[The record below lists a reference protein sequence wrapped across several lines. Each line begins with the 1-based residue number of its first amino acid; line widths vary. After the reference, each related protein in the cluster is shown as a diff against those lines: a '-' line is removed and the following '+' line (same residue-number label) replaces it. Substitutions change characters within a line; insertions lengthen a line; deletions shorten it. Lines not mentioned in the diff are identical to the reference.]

1 MKAVLL
7 RSKAIKLRLQ
17 FEPDNFQ
24 FVDLKQNTLPYI
36 AVMRFGAWLLIF
48 LRKEQ
53 YRMKL
58 VLAEKP
64 SVAMSLSKVIG
75 ANQRGDGYMEGNGY
89 IVSWCVGHLV
99 ELSQPEAYDEKYA
112 KWRYD
117 DLPIFP
123 EHWQYQV
130 STSTKKQFGIL
141 KKLMLRKDVESL
153 ICATDAGREGELIFR
168 LVYHQ
173 CGCKKPV
180 ERLWISSME
189 DSAIREGFQKLR
201 PGTEYD
207 ALYEAALCRE
217 RADWIVGI
225 NATRLFSCLYG
236 QTLNVGRVMTPTL
249 AMVVMRDAA
258 IRAFKPEPFYSAEL
272 KFRDFQ
278 AGGERM
284 KEKAEAEKLV
294 AECCQAGCAV
304 ITKVEQKEKSEK
316 PPTLFDLT
324 SLQREANRQLGFTAQ
339 QTLDYTQALYEKKL
353 VTYPRTDSRYLTDD
367 MASLVPELVSVI
379 QQSFQ
384 IQPDETAPV
393 NAAQV
398 INSKKVTDHHAIIP
412 TKTAAGYDISSL
424 PSGEQAILTMLAVRL
439 ICAVGT
445 SCRYAETIVEAK
457 CAGQKFSTKGK
468 TVTDMGWRR
477 YAGKPVEDAEKN
489 AEAGDLPELSEG
501 MTLEL
506 AGVDLKEGKTSPPKR
521 FTEDLLL
528 SAMESASSDEFPAGV
543 ERKGIGTP
551 ATRAAI
557 IEKLVQK
564 GFIERRG
571 DKKTKYLC
579 STDKGNALVTV
590 VPEQIQSPSM
600 TADWEEKLLKIEHG
614 EYDSDAFMGEI
625 SSMVSGLVKTYEA
638 VKGADVLMQ
647 PERKVIGSCPAC
659 GSDVCETAKGWFCRD
674 KGCRFA
680 LWKENRFFQTLGKQM
695 TEELAKQLVNQGKAR
710 LTHCYSKK
718 SGRYYDTTVYVETGE
733 DGAAAFKLEFG
744 GKK

>member
-1 MKAVLL
+1 
-7 RSKAIKLRLQ
+7 
-17 FEPDNFQ
+17 
-24 FVDLKQNTLPYI
+24 
-36 AVMRFGAWLLIF
+36 
-48 LRKEQ
+48 
-53 YRMKL
+53 
-58 VLAEKP
+58 
-64 SVAMSLSKVIG
+64 
-75 ANQRGDGYMEGNGY
+75 
-89 IVSWCVGHLV
+89 
-99 ELSQPEAYDEKYA
+99 
-112 KWRYD
+112 
-117 DLPIFP
+117 
-123 EHWQYQV
+123 
-130 STSTKKQFGIL
+130 
-141 KKLMLRKDVESL
+141 
-153 ICATDAGREGELIFR
+153 
-168 LVYHQ
+168 
-173 CGCKKPV
+173 
-180 ERLWISSME
+180 
-189 DSAIREGFQKLR
+189 
-201 PGTEYD
+201 
-207 ALYEAALCRE
+207 
-217 RADWIVGI
+217 
-225 NATRLFSCLYG
+225 
-236 QTLNVGRVMTPTL
+236 
-249 AMVVMRDAA
+249 
-258 IRAFKPEPFYSAEL
+258 
-272 KFRDFQ
+272 
-278 AGGERM
+278 
-284 KEKAEAEKLV
+284 
-294 AECCQAGCAV
+294 
-304 ITKVEQKEKSEK
+304 
-316 PPTLFDLT
+316 
-324 SLQREANRQLGFTAQ
+324 
-339 QTLDYTQALYEKKL
+339 
-353 VTYPRTDSRYLTDD
+353 
-367 MASLVPELVSVI
+367 MAPLVPELVSVI

-384 IQPDETAPV
+384 IQSDVPAPV
-393 NAAQV
+393 NATQV

-424 PSGEQAILTMLAVRL
+424 PSGEQAILTMLTVRL

-445 SCRYAETIVEAK
+445 PCHYAETIVEAE
-457 CAGQKFSTKGK
+457 CAGQKFRTKGK

-477 YAGKPVEDAEKN
+477 YAEKPVEDAEKN
-489 AEAGDLPELSEG
+489 AETGDLPELSEG

-506 AGVDLKEGKTSPPKR
+506 AGIDLKEGKTSPPKR

-659 GSDVCETAKGWFCRD
+659 GSDVCEMAKGWFCRD
-674 KGCRFA
+674 KSCKFA

-695 TEELAKQLVNQGKAR
+695 TEELARQLVNQGKAR

-718 SGRYYDTTVYVETGE
+718 SGRYYDTTVLVETGE
-733 DGAAAFKLEFG
+733 DGTAAFKLEFG

>member
-1 MKAVLL
+1 MKILL
-7 RSKAIKLRLQ
+7 KKKKNDQ
-17 FEPDNFQ
+17 FQ

-117 DLPIFP
+117 DLPILP

-141 KKLMLRKDVESL
+141 KKLMQRKDVESL

-201 PGTEYD
+201 TGTEYD
-207 ALYEAALCRE
+207 ALYEAALCRD

-272 KFRDFQ
+272 RFRDFQ
-278 AGGERM
+278 AGSERM
-284 KEKAEAEKLV
+284 KAKAEAGKPV
-294 AECCQAGCAV
+294 AERCQAGSAI
-304 ITKVEQKEKSEK
+304 ITKVEQKEKAEK

-339 QTLDYTQALYEKKL
+339 QTLDYTQALYRGFK
-353 VTYPRTDSRYLTDD
+353 
-367 MASLVPELVSVI
+367 MELSFD
-379 QQSFQ
+379 SFQ
-384 IQPDETAPV
+384 KEY
-393 NAAQV
+393 QV
-398 INSKKVTDHHAIIP
+398 LLKGEMTHRVPIGTS
-412 TKTAAGYDISSL
+412 AAGTAEKRESKLQKAVDAANTL
-424 PSGEQAILTMLAVRL
+424 PS
-439 ICAVGT
+439 
-445 SCRYAETIVEAK
+445 
-457 CAGQKFSTKGK
+457 
-468 TVTDMGWRR
+468 
-477 YAGKPVEDAEKN
+477 
-489 AEAGDLPELSEG
+489 
-501 MTLEL
+501 
-506 AGVDLKEGKTSPPKR
+506 
-521 FTEDLLL
+521 
-528 SAMESASSDEFPAGV
+528 AS
-543 ERKGIGTP
+543 
-551 ATRAAI
+551 
-557 IEKLVQK
+557 
-564 GFIERRG
+564 
-571 DKKTKYLC
+571 
-579 STDKGNALVTV
+579 
-590 VPEQIQSPSM
+590 
-600 TADWEEKLLKIEHG
+600 
-614 EYDSDAFMGEI
+614 
-625 SSMVSGLVKTYEA
+625 
-638 VKGADVLMQ
+638 
-647 PERKVIGSCPAC
+647 
-659 GSDVCETAKGWFCRD
+659 
-674 KGCRFA
+674 
-680 LWKENRFFQTLGKQM
+680 
-695 TEELAKQLVNQGKAR
+695 
-710 LTHCYSKK
+710 
-718 SGRYYDTTVYVETGE
+718 
-733 DGAAAFKLEFG
+733 
-744 GKK
+744 

>member
-1 MKAVLL
+1 
-7 RSKAIKLRLQ
+7 
-17 FEPDNFQ
+17 
-24 FVDLKQNTLPYI
+24 
-36 AVMRFGAWLLIF
+36 
-48 LRKEQ
+48 
-53 YRMKL
+53 MKL

-64 SVAMSLSKVIG
+64 SVAMSLSKVTG
-75 ANQRGDGYMEGNGY
+75 SNQRGDGYMEGNGY
-89 IVSWCVGHLV
+89 LVSWCVGHLV

-112 KWRYD
+112 KWKYD
-117 DLPIFP
+117 DLPILP

-130 STSTKKQFGIL
+130 SASTKKQFGIL
-141 KKLMLRKDVESL
+141 KKLMQRKDVESL

-294 AECCQAGCAV
+294 AECCQAGSAI

-316 PPTLFDLT
+316 PPALFDLT

-367 MASLVPELVSVI
+367 MAPLVPELVSVI

-384 IQPDETAPV
+384 IQADVPAPV

-412 TKTAAGYDISSL
+412 TKTAASYDISSL

-445 SCRYAETIVEAK
+445 PCLYAETVVEAE
-457 CAGQKFSTKGK
+457 CAGQKFRTKGK
-468 TVTDMGWRR
+468 TATDIGWRR
-477 YAGKPVEDAEKN
+477 YAGKPSEEAEKN
-489 AEAGDLPELSEG
+489 AGASELPELSEG

-506 AGVDLKEGKTSPPKR
+506 ARVDLKEGKTSPPKR

-614 EYDSDAFMGEI
+614 EYDGDAFMGEI

-674 KGCRFA
+674 KNCKFA
-680 LWKENRFFQTLGKQM
+680 LWKENRLFQTLGKQM

-710 LTHCYSKK
+710 LIHCYSRK
-718 SGRYYDTTVYVETGE
+718 SNRYYDTTVHVETGE

>member
-1 MKAVLL
+1 
-7 RSKAIKLRLQ
+7 
-17 FEPDNFQ
+17 
-24 FVDLKQNTLPYI
+24 
-36 AVMRFGAWLLIF
+36 
-48 LRKEQ
+48 
-53 YRMKL
+53 MKL

-89 IVSWCVGHLV
+89 LVSWCVGHLV

-117 DLPIFP
+117 DLPILP

-130 STSTKKQFGIL
+130 SASTKKQFGIL
-141 KKLMLRKDVESL
+141 KKLMQRKDVESL

-189 DSAIREGFQKLR
+189 DGAIREGFQKLR

-284 KEKAEAEKLV
+284 KEKAETEKLV
-294 AECCQAGCAV
+294 AECCQAGSAI
-304 ITKVEQKEKSEK
+304 ITKVEQKEKAEK

-367 MASLVPELVSVI
+367 MAPLVPKLVSVI

-384 IQPDETAPV
+384 IQPDVSAPV

-424 PSGEQAILTMLAVRL
+424 PSGEQAILTLLAVRL

-445 SCRYAETIVEAK
+445 PCHYAETIVEAE
-457 CAGQKFSTKGK
+457 CAGQKFCTKGK

-477 YAGKPVEDAEKN
+477 YAEKPVEDAEKN
-489 AEAGDLPELSEG
+489 AEAGELPKLSEG

-571 DKKTKYLC
+571 DKKTKYLF

-674 KGCRFA
+674 KSCKFA

-710 LTHCYSKK
+710 LTHCYSRK
-718 SGRYYDTTVYVETGE
+718 SNRYYDTTVYVETGE

>member
-1 MKAVLL
+1 
-7 RSKAIKLRLQ
+7 
-17 FEPDNFQ
+17 
-24 FVDLKQNTLPYI
+24 
-36 AVMRFGAWLLIF
+36 
-48 LRKEQ
+48 
-53 YRMKL
+53 MKL

-75 ANQRGDGYMEGNGY
+75 AKQRGDGYMEGNGY
-89 IVSWCVGHLV
+89 LVSWCVGHLV

-117 DLPIFP
+117 DLPILP

-130 STSTKKQFGIL
+130 SASTKKQFGIL
-141 KKLMLRKDVESL
+141 KKLMQRKDVESL

-225 NATRLFSCLYG
+225 NATQLFSCLYG

-278 AGGERM
+278 VGGERM

-294 AECCQAGCAV
+294 AECCQAGSAI

-316 PPTLFDLT
+316 PPALFDLT

-367 MASLVPELVSVI
+367 MAPLVPELVSVI

-384 IQPDETAPV
+384 IQADVPAPV

-412 TKTAAGYDISSL
+412 TKTAASYDISPL

-445 SCRYAETIVEAK
+445 PCLYAETVVEAE
-457 CAGQKFSTKGK
+457 CAGQKFRTKGK
-468 TVTDMGWRR
+468 TATDIGWRR
-477 YAGKPVEDAEKN
+477 YAGKPSEEAEKN
-489 AEAGDLPELSEG
+489 AGAGELPELSEG

-506 AGVDLKEGKTSPPKR
+506 ARVDLKEGKTSPPKR

-614 EYDSDAFMGEI
+614 EYDGDAFMGEI

-674 KGCRFA
+674 KNCKFA

-710 LTHCYSKK
+710 LIHCYSRK
-718 SGRYYDTTVYVETGE
+718 SNRYYDTTVHVETGE

>member
-1 MKAVLL
+1 
-7 RSKAIKLRLQ
+7 
-17 FEPDNFQ
+17 
-24 FVDLKQNTLPYI
+24 
-36 AVMRFGAWLLIF
+36 
-48 LRKEQ
+48 
-53 YRMKL
+53 MKL

-75 ANQRGDGYMEGNGY
+75 ATKRGDGYMEGNGY
-89 IVSWCVGHLV
+89 LVSWCVGHLV
-99 ELSQPEAYDEKYA
+99 ELSQPDAYAEKYA
-112 KWRYD
+112 RWRYD
-117 DLPIFP
+117 DLPILP
-123 EHWQYQV
+123 EQWQYQV
-130 STSTKKQFGIL
+130 SSSTKKQFGIL
-141 KKLMLRKDVESL
+141 KKLMQRKDVESL
-153 ICATDAGREGELIFR
+153 VCATDAGREGELIFR

-173 CGCKKPV
+173 CGCQKPV

-189 DSAIREGFQKLR
+189 DSAIREGFENLR

-258 IRAFKPEPFYSAEL
+258 IRAFKPEPFYQPEL
-272 KFRDFQ
+272 QFRDFQ

-284 KEKAEAEKLV
+284 KEKEEAENLA
-294 AECCQAGCAV
+294 AECRQAGKAV
-304 ITKVEQKEKSEK
+304 ITKVEQKEKTEK
-316 PPTLFDLT
+316 PPSLFDLT
-324 SLQREANRQLGFTAQ
+324 TLQREANRQLGFTAQ
-339 QTLDYTQALYEKKL
+339 QTLDYTQSLYEKKL

-367 MASLVPELVSVI
+367 MESMVPELVASI
-379 QQSFQ
+379 QQSFR
-384 IQPDETAPV
+384 IQPDAPAAV

-398 INSKKVTDHHAIIP
+398 INSKNVTDHHAIIP
-412 TKTAAGYDISSL
+412 TKTALGFDVSSL
-424 PSGEQAILTMLAVRL
+424 PSGEQAILKMLAVRL
-439 ICAVGT
+439 ICAVGAT
-445 SCRYAETIVEAK
+445 CRYEETVIEAE

-468 TVTDMGWRR
+468 RIIDAGWKR
-477 YAGKPVEDAEKN
+477 YAGKV
-489 AEAGDLPELSEG
+489 AGDSERNVEQNADQSIEQNVENRYLPTLSEG

-506 AGVDLKEGKTSPPKR
+506 AGVRLKEGKTSPPKR

-564 GFIERRG
+564 GFVERKG

-579 STDKGNALVTV
+579 ATDKGTALVTV

-614 EYDSDAFMGEI
+614 EYDSNAFMQEI
-625 SSMVSGLVKTYEA
+625 KGMISGLVKNYEV
-638 VKGADVLMQ
+638 VKGADVLMK
-647 PERKVIGSCPAC
+647 PERKIIGICPAC
-659 GSDVCETAKGWFCRD
+659 GSNVQESVKGWFCSD
-674 KGCRFA
+674 KSCRFA
-680 LWKENRFFQTLGKQM
+680 LWKENRFFQKLGKQM
-695 TEELAKQLVNQGKAR
+695 TEDLAKKLLNKGKVR
-710 LTHCYSKK
+710 LTHCYSQK
-718 SGRYYDTTVYVETGE
+718 SGRYYDTTLCLETGE
-733 DGAAAFKLEFG
+733 DGAASFKLEFG
-744 GKK
+744 GKNDV

>member
-1 MKAVLL
+1 
-7 RSKAIKLRLQ
+7 
-17 FEPDNFQ
+17 
-24 FVDLKQNTLPYI
+24 
-36 AVMRFGAWLLIF
+36 
-48 LRKEQ
+48 
-53 YRMKL
+53 MKL

-75 ANQRGDGYMEGNGY
+75 ANQHGDGYMEGNGY
-89 IVSWCVGHLV
+89 LVSWCVGHLV

-117 DLPIFP
+117 DLPILP

-130 STSTKKQFGIL
+130 SASTKKQFGIL
-141 KKLMLRKDVESL
+141 KKLMQRKDVESL
-153 ICATDAGREGELIFR
+153 VCATDAGREGELIFR

-173 CGCKKPV
+173 CSCKKPV

-284 KEKAEAEKLV
+284 KAKADAEKLV
-294 AECCQAGCAV
+294 AECCQAGSAI

-316 PPTLFDLT
+316 PPALFDLT

-367 MASLVPELVSVI
+367 MAPLVPELVSVI

-384 IQPDETAPV
+384 IQPDAPAPV
-393 NAAQV
+393 NTAQV
-398 INSKKVTDHHAIIP
+398 INTKKVTDHHAIIP

-424 PSGEQAILTMLAVRL
+424 PSGEQAILTMLTVRL

-445 SCRYAETIVEAK
+445 PSRYAETIVEAE
-457 CAGQKFSTKGK
+457 CAGQKFRTKGK
-468 TVTDMGWRR
+468 TVTDMGWRQ
-477 YAGKPVEDAEKN
+477 YAVKAVEDAEKN
-489 AEAGDLPELSEG
+489 AEAGELPILSEG

-674 KGCRFA
+674 KSCKFA

-695 TEELAKQLVNQGKAR
+695 TEELAKQLVNRGKAR
-710 LTHCYSKK
+710 LTHCYSRK
-718 SGRYYDTTVYVETGE
+718 SNRYYDTTVHVETGE

>member
-1 MKAVLL
+1 
-7 RSKAIKLRLQ
+7 
-17 FEPDNFQ
+17 
-24 FVDLKQNTLPYI
+24 
-36 AVMRFGAWLLIF
+36 
-48 LRKEQ
+48 
-53 YRMKL
+53 MKL

-89 IVSWCVGHLV
+89 LVSWCVGHLV

-112 KWRYD
+112 KWKYD
-117 DLPIFP
+117 DLPILP

-130 STSTKKQFGIL
+130 SASTKKQFGIL
-141 KKLMLRKDVESL
+141 KKLMQRKDVESL

-294 AECCQAGCAV
+294 AECCQAGSAI

-316 PPTLFDLT
+316 PPALFDLT

-353 VTYPRTDSRYLTDD
+353 VTYPRMVFVGNINQSVDVLLKTSSLFDPFPPEMGTDTAFLDRLHCYIPGWEIPKFRPEHFTNDYGFITDYLAEFIRELRKEQYGDALDKYFRLGKNLNQRDTIAVRKIVGGYVKLLYPDGEFTKEQIEEILVFALEMRRRVKEQLKKLGGMEFYD
-367 MASLVPELVSVI
+367 VNFSYIDLDTFEEKFVSVPEQGGGKLIPDGICNPGQVYTVSQGKSGMIGVFRLESQMLPGNGKFERTGLGSDRDCKESTNTAFNFLKANGNRISGSISTTMRDYIINYQDLQGIGMTGKLALPTLIALCSIALGRPTVSTLAVLGEISISGTILKVDELANSLQVCLDSGAKKVLLPITSAADLGTVPPELVG
-379 QQSFQ
+379 SFNL
-384 IQPDETAPV
+384 IF
-393 NAAQV
+393 
-398 INSKKVTDHHAIIP
+398 
-412 TKTAAGYDISSL
+412 YSS
-424 PSGEQAILTMLAVRL
+424 A
-439 ICAVGT
+439 
-445 SCRYAETIVEAK
+445 
-457 CAGQKFSTKGK
+457 
-468 TVTDMGWRR
+468 
-477 YAGKPVEDAEKN
+477 EDAVFK
-489 AEAGDLPELSEG
+489 AL
-501 MTLEL
+501 
-506 AGVDLKEGKTSPPKR
+506 
-521 FTEDLLL
+521 
-528 SAMESASSDEFPAGV
+528 GV
-543 ERKGIGTP
+543 E
-551 ATRAAI
+551 
-557 IEKLVQK
+557 
-564 GFIERRG
+564 
-571 DKKTKYLC
+571 
-579 STDKGNALVTV
+579 
-590 VPEQIQSPSM
+590 
-600 TADWEEKLLKIEHG
+600 
-614 EYDSDAFMGEI
+614 
-625 SSMVSGLVKTYEA
+625 
-638 VKGADVLMQ
+638 
-647 PERKVIGSCPAC
+647 
-659 GSDVCETAKGWFCRD
+659 
-674 KGCRFA
+674 
-680 LWKENRFFQTLGKQM
+680 
-695 TEELAKQLVNQGKAR
+695 
-710 LTHCYSKK
+710 
-718 SGRYYDTTVYVETGE
+718 
-733 DGAAAFKLEFG
+733 
-744 GKK
+744 

>member
-1 MKAVLL
+1 
-7 RSKAIKLRLQ
+7 
-17 FEPDNFQ
+17 
-24 FVDLKQNTLPYI
+24 
-36 AVMRFGAWLLIF
+36 
-48 LRKEQ
+48 
-53 YRMKL
+53 MKL

-89 IVSWCVGHLV
+89 LVSWCVGHLV

-112 KWRYD
+112 RWKYD
-117 DLPIFP
+117 DLPILP

-130 STSTKKQFGIL
+130 SASTKKQFGIL
-141 KKLMLRKDVESL
+141 KKLMQRKDVESL

-168 LVYHQ
+168 LVYQ
-173 CGCKKPV
+173 QAGCKKPV

-258 IRAFKPEPFYSAEL
+258 IRAFKSEPFYSAEL

-294 AECCQAGCAV
+294 AECCQAGSAI

-316 PPTLFDLT
+316 PPALFDLT

-353 VTYPRTDSRYLTDD
+353 VTYPRTDSRYLTAD
-367 MASLVPELVSVI
+367 MAPLVPELVSVI

-384 IQPDETAPV
+384 IQPDAPAPV

-445 SCRYAETIVEAK
+445 PCRYAETIVEAE
-457 CAGQKFSTKGK
+457 CADQKFRTKGK
-468 TVTDMGWRR
+468 TVTEMGWRQ
-477 YAGKPVEDAEKN
+477 YAEKTSEDAEKH
-489 AEAGDLPELSEG
+489 AEEGDFPELSEG
-501 MTLEL
+501 MILEL

-571 DKKTKYLC
+571 DKKKKYLC

-674 KGCRFA
+674 KSCKFA

-710 LTHCYSKK
+710 LIHCYSRK
-718 SGRYYDTTVYVETGE
+718 SNRYYDTTVHVETGE

>member
-1 MKAVLL
+1 
-7 RSKAIKLRLQ
+7 
-17 FEPDNFQ
+17 
-24 FVDLKQNTLPYI
+24 
-36 AVMRFGAWLLIF
+36 
-48 LRKEQ
+48 
-53 YRMKL
+53 MKL

-89 IVSWCVGHLV
+89 LVSWCVGHLV

-117 DLPIFP
+117 DLPILP

-130 STSTKKQFGIL
+130 SASTKKQFGIL
-141 KKLMLRKDVESL
+141 KKLMQRKDVESL

-201 PGTEYD
+201 PGSEYD

-294 AECCQAGCAV
+294 AECCQAGSAI

-316 PPTLFDLT
+316 PPALFDLT

-367 MASLVPELVSVI
+367 MAPLVPELVSVI

-384 IQPDETAPV
+384 IQADVSAPV

-412 TKTAAGYDISSL
+412 TKTAASYDISSL

-445 SCRYAETIVEAK
+445 PCLYAETVVEAE
-457 CAGQKFSTKGK
+457 CAGQKFRTKGK
-468 TVTDMGWRR
+468 TATDIGWRR
-477 YAGKPVEDAEKN
+477 YAGKPSEEAEKN
-489 AEAGDLPELSEG
+489 AGAGELPELSEG

-614 EYDSDAFMGEI
+614 EYDSDVFMGEI

-674 KGCRFA
+674 KSCKFA

-695 TEELAKQLVNQGKAR
+695 TEELAKQLVNRGKAR
-710 LTHCYSKK
+710 LTHCYSRK
-718 SGRYYDTTVYVETGE
+718 SNRYYDTTVHVETGE

>member
-1 MKAVLL
+1 
-7 RSKAIKLRLQ
+7 
-17 FEPDNFQ
+17 
-24 FVDLKQNTLPYI
+24 
-36 AVMRFGAWLLIF
+36 
-48 LRKEQ
+48 
-53 YRMKL
+53 MKL

-89 IVSWCVGHLV
+89 LVSWCVGHLV

-117 DLPIFP
+117 DLPILP

-294 AECCQAGCAV
+294 AECCQAGSAI

-316 PPTLFDLT
+316 PPALFDLT

-367 MASLVPELVSVI
+367 MAPLVPELVSVI

-384 IQPDETAPV
+384 IQADVPAPV

-412 TKTAAGYDISSL
+412 TKTAASYDISSL

-445 SCRYAETIVEAK
+445 PCLYAETVVEAE
-457 CAGQKFSTKGK
+457 CAGQKFRTKGK
-468 TVTDMGWRR
+468 TATDIGWRR
-477 YAGKPVEDAEKN
+477 YAGKPSEEAEKN
-489 AEAGDLPELSEG
+489 AGASELPELSEG

-506 AGVDLKEGKTSPPKR
+506 ARVDLKEGKTSPPKR

-614 EYDSDAFMGEI
+614 EYDGDAFMGEI
-625 SSMVSGLVKTYEA
+625 SNMVSGLVKTYEA

-647 PERKVIGSCPAC
+647 PERKTIGSCPAC

-674 KGCRFA
+674 KSCKFA

-710 LTHCYSKK
+710 LIHCYSRK
-718 SGRYYDTTVYVETGE
+718 SDRYYDTTVHVETGE

>member
-1 MKAVLL
+1 
-7 RSKAIKLRLQ
+7 
-17 FEPDNFQ
+17 
-24 FVDLKQNTLPYI
+24 
-36 AVMRFGAWLLIF
+36 
-48 LRKEQ
+48 
-53 YRMKL
+53 MKL

-75 ANQRGDGYMEGNGY
+75 ATKRGDGYMEGNGY
-89 IVSWCVGHLV
+89 LVSWCVGHLV
-99 ELSQPEAYDEKYA
+99 ELSQPDAYDEKYA
-112 KWRYD
+112 RWRYD
-117 DLPIFP
+117 DLPILP
-123 EHWQYQV
+123 EQWQYQV
-130 STSTKKQFGIL
+130 SASTKKQFGIL
-141 KKLMLRKDVESL
+141 KKLMQRKDVESL
-153 ICATDAGREGELIFR
+153 VCATDAGREGELIFR

-173 CGCKKPV
+173 CGCQKPV

-189 DSAIREGFQKLR
+189 DSAIREGFEHLR

-258 IRAFKPEPFYSAEL
+258 IRAFKPEPFYQPEL
-272 KFRDFQ
+272 QFRDFQ

-284 KEKAEAEKLV
+284 KEKEEAEKLA
-294 AECCQAGCAV
+294 AECRQAGKAV
-304 ITKVEQKEKSEK
+304 ITKVEQKEKTEK
-316 PPTLFDLT
+316 PPALFDLT
-324 SLQREANRQLGFTAQ
+324 TLQREANRQLGFTAQ
-339 QTLDYTQALYEKKL
+339 QTLDYTQSLYEKKL

-367 MASLVPELVSVI
+367 MESMVPELVASI
-379 QQSFQ
+379 QQSFR
-384 IQPDETAPV
+384 IQPDAPAAV

-398 INSKKVTDHHAIIP
+398 INSKNVTDHHAIIP
-412 TKTAAGYDISSL
+412 TKTALGFDVSSL
-424 PSGEQAILTMLAVRL
+424 PSGEQAILKMLAVRL
-439 ICAVGT
+439 ICAVGAT
-445 SCRYAETIVEAK
+445 CRYEETVIEAE

-468 TVTDMGWRR
+468 RIIDAGWKR
-477 YAGKPVEDAEKN
+477 YAGKV
-489 AEAGDLPELSEG
+489 AGDSERNVEQNADQSIEQNVENRYLPTLSEG

-506 AGVDLKEGKTSPPKR
+506 AGVRLKEGKTSPPKR

-564 GFIERRG
+564 GFVERKG

-579 STDKGNALVTV
+579 ATDKGTALVTV

-614 EYDSDAFMGEI
+614 EYDSNAFMQEI
-625 SSMVSGLVKTYEA
+625 KGMISGLVKNYEV
-638 VKGADVLMQ
+638 VKGADVLMK
-647 PERKVIGSCPAC
+647 PERKIIGICPAC
-659 GSDVCETAKGWFCRD
+659 GSNVQESVKGWFCSD
-674 KGCRFA
+674 KSCRFA
-680 LWKENRFFQTLGKQM
+680 LWKENRFFQKLGKQM
-695 TEELAKQLVNQGKAR
+695 TEDLAKKLLNKGKVR
-710 LTHCYSKK
+710 LTHCYSQK
-718 SGRYYDTTVYVETGE
+718 SGRYYDTTLCLKTGE
-733 DGAAAFKLEFG
+733 DGAASFKLEFG
-744 GKK
+744 GEK

>member
-1 MKAVLL
+1 
-7 RSKAIKLRLQ
+7 
-17 FEPDNFQ
+17 
-24 FVDLKQNTLPYI
+24 
-36 AVMRFGAWLLIF
+36 
-48 LRKEQ
+48 
-53 YRMKL
+53 MKL

-75 ANQRGDGYMEGNGY
+75 ADQRGDGYMEGNGY
-89 IVSWCVGHLV
+89 LVSWCVGHLV

-112 KWRYD
+112 KWKYD
-117 DLPIFP
+117 DLPILP
-123 EHWQYQV
+123 EYWQYQV
-130 STSTKKQFGIL
+130 SASTKKQFGIL
-141 KKLMLRKDVESL
+141 KKLMQRKDVESL

-294 AECCQAGCAV
+294 AECCQAGSAI

-316 PPTLFDLT
+316 PPALFDLT

-367 MASLVPELVSVI
+367 MAPLVPELVSVI

-384 IQPDETAPV
+384 IQADVPAPV

-412 TKTAAGYDISSL
+412 TKTAASYEISSL

-445 SCRYAETIVEAK
+445 PCLYAETVVEAE
-457 CAGQKFSTKGK
+457 CAGQKFRTKGK
-468 TVTDMGWRR
+468 TATDIGWRR
-477 YAGKPVEDAEKN
+477 YAGKPSEEAEKN
-489 AEAGDLPELSEG
+489 AGAGELPELSEG

-506 AGVDLKEGKTSPPKR
+506 ARVDLKEGKTSPPKR

-564 GFIERRG
+564 GFIERSG

-614 EYDSDAFMGEI
+614 EYDGDAFMGEI

-674 KGCRFA
+674 KNCKFA

-710 LTHCYSKK
+710 LIHCYSRK
-718 SGRYYDTTVYVETGE
+718 SNRYYDTTVHVETGE

>member
-1 MKAVLL
+1 
-7 RSKAIKLRLQ
+7 
-17 FEPDNFQ
+17 
-24 FVDLKQNTLPYI
+24 
-36 AVMRFGAWLLIF
+36 
-48 LRKEQ
+48 
-53 YRMKL
+53 MKL

-64 SVAMSLSKVIG
+64 SVAMNLSKVIG

-89 IVSWCVGHLV
+89 LVSWCVGHLV

-117 DLPIFP
+117 DLPILP

-130 STSTKKQFGIL
+130 SASTKKQFGIL
-141 KKLMLRKDVESL
+141 KKLMQRKDVESL

-294 AECCQAGCAV
+294 AECCQAGSAI

-316 PPTLFDLT
+316 PPALFDLT

-367 MASLVPELVSVI
+367 MAPLVPELVSVI
-379 QQSFQ
+379 QQSFR
-384 IQPDETAPV
+384 IQADVPAPV

-412 TKTAAGYDISSL
+412 TKTAASYDISSL

-445 SCRYAETIVEAK
+445 PCLYAETVVEAE
-457 CAGQKFSTKGK
+457 CAGQKFRTKGK
-468 TVTDMGWRR
+468 TAMDIGWRR
-477 YAGKPVEDAEKN
+477 YAGKPSEEAEKN
-489 AEAGDLPELSEG
+489 AGAGELPELSEG

-614 EYDSDAFMGEI
+614 EYDSDVFMGEI

-674 KGCRFA
+674 KSCKFA

-695 TEELAKQLVNQGKAR
+695 TEELAKQLVNRGKAR
-710 LTHCYSKK
+710 LTHCYSRK
-718 SGRYYDTTVYVETGE
+718 SNRYYDTTVHVETGE

>member
-1 MKAVLL
+1 
-7 RSKAIKLRLQ
+7 
-17 FEPDNFQ
+17 
-24 FVDLKQNTLPYI
+24 
-36 AVMRFGAWLLIF
+36 
-48 LRKEQ
+48 
-53 YRMKL
+53 MKL

-89 IVSWCVGHLV
+89 LVSWCVGHLV

-117 DLPIFP
+117 DLPILP

-130 STSTKKQFGIL
+130 SASTKKQFGIL
-141 KKLMLRKDVESL
+141 KKLMQRKDVESL

-258 IRAFKPEPFYSAEL
+258 IRVFKPEPFYSAEL
-272 KFRDFQ
+272 RFRDFQ

-284 KEKAEAEKLV
+284 KEKAETEKLV
-294 AECCQAGCAV
+294 AECCQAGSAI

-367 MASLVPELVSVI
+367 MAPLVPELVSVI

-384 IQPDETAPV
+384 IQPDVSAPV

-424 PSGEQAILTMLAVRL
+424 PSGEQAILTLLAVRL

-445 SCRYAETIVEAK
+445 PCHYAETIVEAE
-457 CAGQKFSTKGK
+457 CAGQKFRTKGK
-468 TVTDMGWRR
+468 TVMDMGWRR
-477 YAGKPVEDAEKN
+477 YAEKPVEDAEKN
-489 AEAGDLPELSEG
+489 AEAGELPELSEG

-506 AGVDLKEGKTSPPKR
+506 VGVNLKEGKTSPPKR

-638 VKGADVLMQ
+638 VKGANVLMQ
-647 PERKVIGSCPAC
+647 PECKVIGSCPAC
-659 GSDVCETAKGWFCRD
+659 GSDVCETANGWFCRD
-674 KGCRFA
+674 KSCKFA

-718 SGRYYDTTVYVETGE
+718 SGRYYDTTVHVETGE

>member
-1 MKAVLL
+1 
-7 RSKAIKLRLQ
+7 
-17 FEPDNFQ
+17 
-24 FVDLKQNTLPYI
+24 
-36 AVMRFGAWLLIF
+36 
-48 LRKEQ
+48 
-53 YRMKL
+53 MKL

-75 ANQRGDGYMEGNGY
+75 ADQRGDGYMEGNGY
-89 IVSWCVGHLV
+89 LVSWCVGHLV

-112 KWRYD
+112 KWKYD
-117 DLPIFP
+117 DLPILP

-130 STSTKKQFGIL
+130 SASTKKQFGIL
-141 KKLMLRKDVESL
+141 KKLMQRKDVESL

-217 RADWIVGI
+217 QADWIVGI

-294 AECCQAGCAV
+294 AECCQAGSAI

-316 PPTLFDLT
+316 PPALFDLT

-367 MASLVPELVSVI
+367 MAPLVPELVSVI

-384 IQPDETAPV
+384 IQADVPAPV

-412 TKTAAGYDISSL
+412 TKTAASYDISSL

-439 ICAVGT
+439 ICAVGIP
-445 SCRYAETIVEAK
+445 CLYAETVVEAE
-457 CAGQKFSTKGK
+457 CAGQKFRTKGK
-468 TVTDMGWRR
+468 TATDIGWRR
-477 YAGKPVEDAEKN
+477 YAGKPSEEAEKN
-489 AEAGDLPELSEG
+489 AGAGELPELSEG

-506 AGVDLKEGKTSPPKR
+506 ARVDLKEGKTSPPKR

-614 EYDSDAFMGEI
+614 EYDGDAFMGEI

-674 KGCRFA
+674 KNCKFA

-718 SGRYYDTTVYVETGE
+718 SGRYYDTTVHVETGE

>member
-1 MKAVLL
+1 
-7 RSKAIKLRLQ
+7 
-17 FEPDNFQ
+17 
-24 FVDLKQNTLPYI
+24 
-36 AVMRFGAWLLIF
+36 
-48 LRKEQ
+48 
-53 YRMKL
+53 MKL

-117 DLPIFP
+117 DLPILP
-123 EHWQYQV
+123 EYWQYQV

-294 AECCQAGCAV
+294 AECCQAGSAI

-316 PPTLFDLT
+316 PPALFDLT

-367 MASLVPELVSVI
+367 MAPLVPELVSVI

-384 IQPDETAPV
+384 IQADVPAPV

-412 TKTAAGYDISSL
+412 TKTAASYDISSL

-445 SCRYAETIVEAK
+445 PCLYAETVVEAE
-457 CAGQKFSTKGK
+457 CAGQKFRTKGK
-468 TVTDMGWRR
+468 TATDIGWRR
-477 YAGKPVEDAEKN
+477 YAGKPSEEAEKN
-489 AEAGDLPELSEG
+489 AGAGELPELSEG

-506 AGVDLKEGKTSPPKR
+506 ARVDLKEGKTSPPKR

-614 EYDSDAFMGEI
+614 EYDGDAFMGEI

-674 KGCRFA
+674 KNCKFA

-710 LTHCYSKK
+710 LIHCYSRK
-718 SGRYYDTTVYVETGE
+718 SNRYYDTTVHVETGE

>member
-1 MKAVLL
+1 MNLKKIRIPRTNLSGSEKIYKAHT
-7 RSKAIKLRLQ
+7 K
-17 FEPDNFQ
+17 FQ

-89 IVSWCVGHLV
+89 LVSWCVGHLV

-117 DLPIFP
+117 DLPILP

-130 STSTKKQFGIL
+130 SASTKKQFGIL
-141 KKLMLRKDVESL
+141 KKLMQRKDVESL

-272 KFRDFQ
+272 RFRDFQ

-284 KEKAEAEKLV
+284 KAKADAEKLV
-294 AECCQAGCAV
+294 AECCQAGSAIITKVRDFQAGGERMKAKADAEKLVAECCQAGSAI

-316 PPTLFDLT
+316 PPALFDLT
-324 SLQREANRQLGFTAQ
+324 SLQREANRQRGFTAQ

-367 MASLVPELVSVI
+367 MAPLVPELVSVI

-384 IQPDETAPV
+384 IQPDAPAPV

-445 SCRYAETIVEAK
+445 PCRYAETIVEAE
-457 CAGQKFSTKGK
+457 CAGQKFRTKGK

-477 YAGKPVEDAEKN
+477 YVGKSVEDAEKN
-489 AEAGDLPELSEG
+489 AEEGDLPELSEG

-506 AGVDLKEGKTSPPKR
+506 VGVDLKEGKTSPPKR
-521 FTEDLLL
+521 FTDVIHF
-528 SAMESASSDEFPAGV
+528 ES
-543 ERKGIGTP
+543 R
-551 ATRAAI
+551 
-557 IEKLVQK
+557 QW
-564 GFIERRG
+564 
-571 DKKTKYLC
+571 KYSKC
-579 STDKGNALVTV
+579 
-590 VPEQIQSPSM
+590 
-600 TADWEEKLLKIEHG
+600 
-614 EYDSDAFMGEI
+614 
-625 SSMVSGLVKTYEA
+625 
-638 VKGADVLMQ
+638 KGA
-647 PERKVIGSCPAC
+647 G
-659 GSDVCETAKGWFCRD
+659 
-674 KGCRFA
+674 
-680 LWKENRFFQTLGKQM
+680 
-695 TEELAKQLVNQGKAR
+695 
-710 LTHCYSKK
+710 
-718 SGRYYDTTVYVETGE
+718 
-733 DGAAAFKLEFG
+733 
-744 GKK
+744 

>member
-1 MKAVLL
+1 MNNNV
-7 RSKAIKLRLQ
+7 
-17 FEPDNFQ
+17 
-24 FVDLKQNTLPYI
+24 
-36 AVMRFGAWLLIF
+36 
-48 LRKEQ
+48 RK
-53 YRMKL
+53 
-58 VLAEKP
+58 V
-64 SVAMSLSKVIG
+64 
-75 ANQRGDGYMEGNGY
+75 
-89 IVSWCVGHLV
+89 
-99 ELSQPEAYDEKYA
+99 
-112 KWRYD
+112 
-117 DLPIFP
+117 
-123 EHWQYQV
+123 
-130 STSTKKQFGIL
+130 TS
-141 KKLMLRKDVESL
+141 ENYP
-153 ICATDAGREGELIFR
+153 TDAGRAGELIFR
-168 LVYHQ
+168 LVYQ
-173 CGCKKPV
+173 QAGCKKPV

-258 IRAFKPEPFYSAEL
+258 IRAFKSEPFYSAEL

-294 AECCQAGCAV
+294 AECCQAGSA
-304 ITKVEQKEKSEK
+304 IIAKVEQKEKSEK
-316 PPTLFDLT
+316 PPALFDLT

-367 MASLVPELVSVI
+367 MAPLVPELVSAI

-384 IQPDETAPV
+384 IQPDVSAPV

-424 PSGEQAILTMLAVRL
+424 PSGEQAILTLLAVRL

-445 SCRYAETIVEAK
+445 PCHYTETIVEAE
-457 CAGQKFSTKGK
+457 CAGQKFRTKGK

-477 YAGKPVEDAEKN
+477 YAEKPIEDAEKN
-489 AEAGDLPELSEG
+489 AEAGELPKLSEG

-571 DKKTKYLC
+571 DKKTKCLF

-647 PERKVIGSCPAC
+647 PERKVIGSCPTC
-659 GSDVCETAKGWFCRD
+659 GSNVCETTKGWFCR
-674 KGCRFA
+674 GIR
-680 LWKENRFFQTLGKQM
+680 T
-695 TEELAKQLVNQGKAR
+695 VN
-710 LTHCYSKK
+710 LH
-718 SGRYYDTTVYVETGE
+718 SGRKTDSFRHWESR
-733 DGAAAFKLEFG
+733 
-744 GKK
+744 

>member
-1 MKAVLL
+1 
-7 RSKAIKLRLQ
+7 
-17 FEPDNFQ
+17 
-24 FVDLKQNTLPYI
+24 
-36 AVMRFGAWLLIF
+36 
-48 LRKEQ
+48 
-53 YRMKL
+53 MKL

-117 DLPIFP
+117 DLPILP

-141 KKLMLRKDVESL
+141 KKLMQRKDVESL
-153 ICATDAGREGELIFR
+153 ICANDAGREGDLIFR

-189 DSAIREGFQKLR
+189 DSAIREGFQRLR

-272 KFRDFQ
+272 KFQDFQ

-284 KEKAEAEKLV
+284 KEKAEVEKLV
-294 AECCQAGCAV
+294 AECCQAGSAI

-324 SLQREANRQLGFTAQ
+324 SLQRESNRQLGFTAQ

-367 MASLVPELVSVI
+367 MAPLVPELVSAI

-384 IQPDETAPV
+384 IQPDAPAPV

-445 SCRYAETIVEAK
+445 PCRYTETIVEAE
-457 CAGQKFSTKGK
+457 CAGQKFRTKGK

-477 YAGKPVEDAEKN
+477 YAEKPAEDAEKN

-506 AGVDLKEGKTSPPKR
+506 AGVDLKEGKTSSPKR

-659 GSDVCETAKGWFCRD
+659 GGDVCETANGWFCRD
-674 KGCRFA
+674 KSCKFA

-695 TEELAKQLVNQGKAR
+695 TEELAKQLVNQGKSR

-718 SGRYYDTTVYVETGE
+718 SGRYYDTTVRVETGE

>member
-1 MKAVLL
+1 
-7 RSKAIKLRLQ
+7 
-17 FEPDNFQ
+17 
-24 FVDLKQNTLPYI
+24 
-36 AVMRFGAWLLIF
+36 
-48 LRKEQ
+48 
-53 YRMKL
+53 MKL

-75 ANQRGDGYMEGNGY
+75 ADQRGDGYMEGNGY
-89 IVSWCVGHLV
+89 LVSWCVGHLV

-112 KWRYD
+112 KWKYD
-117 DLPIFP
+117 DLPILP

-130 STSTKKQFGIL
+130 SASTKKQFGIL
-141 KKLMLRKDVESL
+141 KKLMQRKDVESL

-272 KFRDFQ
+272 RFRDFQ

-294 AECCQAGCAV
+294 AECCQAGSAI

-316 PPTLFDLT
+316 PPALFDLT

-367 MASLVPELVSVI
+367 MAPLVPELVSVI

-384 IQPDETAPV
+384 IQADVPAPV

-412 TKTAAGYDISSL
+412 TKTAASYDISSL

-445 SCRYAETIVEAK
+445 PCLYAETVVEAE
-457 CAGQKFSTKGK
+457 CAGQKFRTKGK
-468 TVTDMGWRR
+468 TATDIGWRR
-477 YAGKPVEDAEKN
+477 YAGKPSEEAEKN
-489 AEAGDLPELSEG
+489 AGASELPELSEG

-506 AGVDLKEGKTSPPKR
+506 ARVDLKEGKTSPPKR

-674 KGCRFA
+674 KNCKFA

-695 TEELAKQLVNQGKAR
+695 TEELAKQLVNRGKAR
-710 LTHCYSKK
+710 LTHCYSRK
-718 SGRYYDTTVYVETGE
+718 SNRYYDTTVHVETGE

>member
-1 MKAVLL
+1 
-7 RSKAIKLRLQ
+7 
-17 FEPDNFQ
+17 
-24 FVDLKQNTLPYI
+24 
-36 AVMRFGAWLLIF
+36 
-48 LRKEQ
+48 
-53 YRMKL
+53 MKL

-64 SVAMSLSKVIG
+64 SVAMSLSKVTG
-75 ANQRGDGYMEGNGY
+75 SNQRGDGYMEGNGY
-89 IVSWCVGHLV
+89 LVSWCVGHLG

-112 KWRYD
+112 KWKYD
-117 DLPIFP
+117 DLPILP

-130 STSTKKQFGIL
+130 SASTKKQFGIL
-141 KKLMLRKDVESL
+141 KKLMQRKDVESL

-294 AECCQAGCAV
+294 AECCQAGSAI

-316 PPTLFDLT
+316 PPALFDLT

-367 MASLVPELVSVI
+367 MAPLVPELVSVI

-384 IQPDETAPV
+384 IQADVPAPV

-412 TKTAAGYDISSL
+412 TKTAASYDISSL

-445 SCRYAETIVEAK
+445 PCLYAETVVEAE
-457 CAGQKFSTKGK
+457 CAGQKFRTKGK
-468 TVTDMGWRR
+468 TATDIGWRR
-477 YAGKPVEDAEKN
+477 YAGKPSEEAEKN
-489 AEAGDLPELSEG
+489 AGASELPELSEG

-506 AGVDLKEGKTSPPKR
+506 ARVDLKEGKTSPPKR

-614 EYDSDAFMGEI
+614 EYDGDAFMGEI

-674 KGCRFA
+674 KNCKFA

-710 LTHCYSKK
+710 LIHCYSRK
-718 SGRYYDTTVYVETGE
+718 SNRYYDTTVHVETGE

>member
-1 MKAVLL
+1 
-7 RSKAIKLRLQ
+7 
-17 FEPDNFQ
+17 
-24 FVDLKQNTLPYI
+24 
-36 AVMRFGAWLLIF
+36 
-48 LRKEQ
+48 
-53 YRMKL
+53 MKL

-89 IVSWCVGHLV
+89 LVSWCVGHLV

-112 KWRYD
+112 RWKYD
-117 DLPIFP
+117 DLPILP

-130 STSTKKQFGIL
+130 SASTKKQFGIL
-141 KKLMLRKDVESL
+141 KKLMQRKDVESL

-284 KEKAEAEKLV
+284 KEKVETEKLV
-294 AECCQAGCAV
+294 AECCQAGSAI
-304 ITKVEQKEKSEK
+304 ITKVEQKEKAEK

-367 MASLVPELVSVI
+367 MAPLVPELVSVI

-384 IQPDETAPV
+384 IHPDAPAPV

-445 SCRYAETIVEAK
+445 PCRYAETIVEAE
-457 CAGQKFSTKGK
+457 CAGQKFRTKGK
-468 TVTDMGWRR
+468 TVTDMGWRQ
-477 YAGKPVEDAEKN
+477 YAEKTSEDAEKH
-489 AEAGDLPELSEG
+489 AEAGDFPELSEG

-564 GFIERRG
+564 GFICLLY
-571 DKKTKYLC
+571 T
-579 STDKGNALVTV
+579 
-590 VPEQIQSPSM
+590 SPSPR
-600 TADWEEKLLKIEHG
+600 
-614 EYDSDAFMGEI
+614 DA
-625 SSMVSGLVKTYEA
+625 
-638 VKGADVLMQ
+638 
-647 PERKVIGSCPAC
+647 
-659 GSDVCETAKGWFCRD
+659 
-674 KGCRFA
+674 
-680 LWKENRFFQTLGKQM
+680 
-695 TEELAKQLVNQGKAR
+695 
-710 LTHCYSKK
+710 
-718 SGRYYDTTVYVETGE
+718 
-733 DGAAAFKLEFG
+733 
-744 GKK
+744 